1 MMKRTTKSIAG
12 GWLRL
17 SLVVAGLE
25 FHGPGIRVYEG
36 RCSAHH
42 QKFML
47 VPFCTPSHTQ
57 PSQPSPQNVF
67 LWLQPPSSAI
77 SLVVKS
83 VFRAFSKL
91 FVRVLA
97 LTNKHINWDSLK
109 HFSLFSKIVLCI
121 SFFLFFTSF
130 SSRLQ
135 STAFFVLLSIHS
147 FCFPLFSGGMFSS
160 VLRWQ

>member
-1 MMKRTTKSIAG
+1 MKRTTKSIAG

-25 FHGPGIRVYEG
+25 FHGPGIRVYEE

-47 VPFCTPSHTQ
+47 VPFCTLSHTP
-57 PSQPSPQNVF
+57 PSQPPPKMSSSDCSHHHRQSLWSLNLFFRPSLSP
-67 LWLQPPSSAI
+67 LSACSPSLTNILTGILSNT
-77 SLVVKS
+77 S
-83 VFRAFSKL
+83 AFS
-91 FVRVLA
+91 
-97 LTNKHINWDSLK
+97 LK
-109 HFSLFSKIVLCI
+109 
-121 SFFLFFTSF
+121 SFYVFLFFTSF

-135 STAFFVLLSIHS
+135 STAFFVFLSIHP

-160 VLRWQ
+160 VLR